1 MKAAVTVSD
10 LGFNILGTLLVSLLG
25 RRLCL
30 VIGLLALFDL
40 VPNFYLSVAF
50 SASFFVLFSLVYSTL
65 T

>member
-10 LGFNILGTLLVSLLG
+10 LGLNILGTLLVGLLG

-30 VIGLLALFDL
+30 GIGFLALFDI
-40 VPNFYLSVAF
+40 VPNFHLSVAF